1 LSSDNDAVAA
11 DGAAHQARRYDS
23 TLRRERAAQ
32 TRRRIVDA
40 GVELLHGTDVRN
52 WDVLSIRAVAK
63 RAGVN
68 ERTVYRHFGNERGLH
83 DAVMGGLEE
92 QAGVVLEG
100 MRLEDVTKVTT
111 RIFEHVSSF
120 PLGPDRVLDPTLSE
134 ASQRVHAALLE
145 AVSASTTSD
154 GWSTEDRTMVA
165 GMLDVLWS
173 VSAYERLVRDWQLTP
188 ERAIAA
194 VNWVMQMVE
203 SAVAQGHAP
212 SQRS

>member
-1 LSSDNDAVAA
+1 MSSPSDAFPA
-11 DGAAHQARRYDS
+11 QPRRRYDS
-23 TLRRERAAQ
+23 TSRREQAAD

-40 GVELLHGTDVRN
+40 GVELLHSSHVRN
-52 WDVLSIRAVAK
+52 WDVLTIRAVAK

-100 MRLEDVTKVTT
+100 MRLEDVTKVAT

-120 PLGPDRVLDPTLSE
+120 PLTPGQDLDPTLSE
-134 ASQRVHAALLE
+134 ANQRQHSALLAAL
-145 AVSASTTSD
+145 STSTSNS
-154 GWSTEDRTMVA
+154 GWTDEDRIMAA

-173 VSAYERLVRDWQLTP
+173 VASYERLVRDWQLEP
-188 ERAIAA
+188 EQAIAA
-194 VNWVMQMVE
+194 INWVIQMVE
-203 SAVAQGHAP
+203 SAVRNGQAP
-212 SQRS
+212 SERG